1 MERFTQQF
9 SQCSRTSSSET
20 RKVVITSQ
28 SNMDGRFMTGN
39 LDQQFNQM
47 IENSSGGFK
56 LGNLEGFTC
65 EMQNKIQQFLNDNGG
80 EDDDEN
86 VVSKECDA
94 ESQDQCAEN
103 EGSSFTRRAV
113 EAMNYYRKMHHAPP
127 LVEDATINK

>member
-1 MERFTQQF
+1 
-9 SQCSRTSSSET
+9 
-20 RKVVITSQ
+20 
-28 SNMDGRFMTGN
+28 MTGN

-103 EGSSFTRRAV
+103 EGSSFTRRV
-113 EAMNYYRKMHHAPP
+113 SHCYGFSKIYHLLSKDILPR
-127 LVEDATINK
+127 T